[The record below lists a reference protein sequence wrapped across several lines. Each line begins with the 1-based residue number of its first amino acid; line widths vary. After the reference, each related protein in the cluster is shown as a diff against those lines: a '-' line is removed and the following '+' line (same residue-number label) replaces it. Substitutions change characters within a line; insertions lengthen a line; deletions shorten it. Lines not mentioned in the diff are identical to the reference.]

1 VAKFLITALA
11 FLSTTAYAIPAITSA
26 TLDQTG
32 ITIVGSGFGAD
43 NPMVFWDNN
52 DANFGIS
59 SAIEGDVVPSGAGK
73 LWRENSSQWSLPMQ
87 FKKTQTRNNRDNIIY
102 FNASHSGYLGKPLM
116 KGPVYDTM
124 YVSWWYKPGKSVSD
138 EGGSNKFIRVWDDTD
153 GYGTRISWTHM
164 HLTCGS
170 TTDWGSWGGKAGEW
184 NHHEFYVNLAENQ
197 KKVVSKVNG
206 KVTHD
211 TTCEKDP
218 AQAGKPIYVQIL
230 GFDHGSDAYKTQ
242 TTSLDDIYIGNSQA
256 RALVSASSS
265 WSSSIKT
272 EVLPIKTWSN
282 TKIETEAISG
292 YLRLN
297 NQVYIY
303 VVDKDGNVNSKGFK
317 VSCPFCPAMN

>member
-1 VAKFLITALA
+1 VARIFLTALA
-11 FLSTTAYAIPAITSA
+11 LFSTTVYAIPAITSA

-52 DANFGIS
+52 EANFTASG
-59 SAIEGDVVPSGAGK
+59 AIEGDKVPAGTGK
-73 LWRENSSQWSLPMQ
+73 LWAENGTQWHSPMT
-87 FKKTQTRNNRDNIIY
+87 FKKSVTRANKENIIY
-102 FNASHSGYLGKPLM
+102 YNADRSGFLTKPKM
-116 KGPVYDTM
+116 TGDVYDTL
-124 YVSWWYKPGKSVSD
+124 YVSWWYKPGKSVTD
-138 EGGSNKFIRVWDDTD
+138 EGGSNKFIRVWDDPN
-153 GYGTRISWTHM
+153 GYGTRISWTQM
-164 HLTCGS
+164 HLTCGPDPFWF
-170 TTDWGSWGGKAGEW
+170 TWNGKIGDW
-184 NHHEFYVNLAENQ
+184 NHHEFYVNLAE
-197 KKVVSKVNG
+197 KKIVAKING
-206 KVTHD
+206 KIVHD
-211 TTCEKDP
+211 VSCEKDP
-218 AQAGKPIYVQIL
+218 AQVGKPLYVQVL
-230 GFDHGSDAYKTQ
+230 GFDHGSSSYTTQ

-317 VSCPFCPAMN
+317 VSCPFCPTMN